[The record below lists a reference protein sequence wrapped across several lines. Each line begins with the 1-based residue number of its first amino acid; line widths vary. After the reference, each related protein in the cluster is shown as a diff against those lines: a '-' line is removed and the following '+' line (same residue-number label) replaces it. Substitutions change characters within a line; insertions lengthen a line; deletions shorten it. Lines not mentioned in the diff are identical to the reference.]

1 MSKEKQARPASGKQV
16 PPARRESG
24 RLVTP
29 ESLVKEAR
37 RVRLAIVA
45 RLAREGKQDRK
56 AARETQAQLEAL
68 GTQDPQVQQEIKAL
82 ADLAARLDKQVPPAQ
97 QEQMALLEILDP
109 QE

>member
-1 MSKEKQARPASGKQV
+1 MTKEKQARPASGKQA
-16 PPARRESG
+16 PPARPASG
-24 RLVTP
+24 RRATP

-45 RLAREGKQDRK
+45 RLAREGKQDRL
-56 AARETQAQLEAL
+56 AARDVQARLEAL
-68 GTQDPQVQQEIKAL
+68 ATRDPQVQQEIKAL